1 MTKRKVDEA
10 ATKAKHNVDQSTTND
25 TVDQSTQIGI
35 SIISN
40 IQPETIQKSLARQAI
55 DDEATIKKS
64 RKLRIITM
72 QQKKKRMW
80 LDKK

>member
-1 MTKRKVDEA
+1 MKQRMKKKMTKRKVDEA

-25 TVDQSTQIGI
+25 TDQSTQIGI

-55 DDEATIKKS
+55 DDEATIKS
-64 RKLRIITM
+64 RN
-72 QQKKKRMW
+72 
-80 LDKK
+80 

>member
-10 ATKAKHNVDQSTTND
+10 ATKANIMLINLQRMIQH
-25 TVDQSTQIGI
+25 QSTQIGI

-55 DDEATIKKS
+55 DDEATIKKQ
-64 RKLRIITM
+64 KLRIITM

>member
-10 ATKAKHNVDQSTTND
+10 ATKHNVDQSTTND
-25 TVDQSTQIGI
+25 TDQSTQIGI

-55 DDEATIKKS
+55 DDEATIKKQ
-64 RKLRIITM
+64 KLRIITM

>member
-55 DDEATIKKS
+55 DEATIKKQ
-64 RKLRIITM
+64 KLRIITM
-72 QQKKKRMW
+72 QQKRKKRMW

>member
-55 DDEATIKKS
+55 DDEATIKKQ
-64 RKLRIITM
+64 KLRIITM

-80 LDKK
+80 LDKSR

>member
-40 IQPETIQKSLARQAI
+40 IQPETIQNL
-55 DDEATIKKS
+55 
-64 RKLRIITM
+64 
-72 QQKKKRMW
+72 
-80 LDKK
+80 